1 MNEFLDTSVL
11 VAAFWRGHREHA
23 ASLRLFA
30 AAQKSNSACSI
41 HSLAEL
47 YSTMSRL
54 PVRPP
59 VPSEQAL
66 LFVQEVRARLRLIS
80 LEEDEYF
87 EAIQV
92 VADRKFLGGRVY
104 DALLIRC
111 ASKCGAQQIY
121 TWNVKHLRA
130 IAPELSD
137 RIQTP

>member
-1 MNEFLDTSVL
+1 LKAFFDTSVL
-11 VAAFWRGHREHA
+11 VAAFWRDHEEHA
-23 ASLRLFA
+23 ASLRIFA
-30 AAQKSNSACSI
+30 AARKSNSACSI
-41 HSLAEL
+41 HSLAEV

-54 PVRPP
+54 PVKPP

-80 LEEDEYF
+80 LEEEEYF
-87 EAIQV
+87 EAMQV

-104 DALLIRC
+104 DALLLRS

-121 TWNVKHLRA
+121 TWNVKQFRA

>member
-1 MNEFLDTSVL
+1 MKEFFDTSVL
-11 VAAFWRGHREHA
+11 VAAFWRDHQGHA

-30 AAQKSNSACSI
+30 AARKANSACSI
-41 HSLAEL
+41 HSLAEV

-54 PVRPP
+54 PVKPP

-87 EAIQV
+87 QAIHDL
-92 VADRKFLGGRVY
+92 ADQKFVGGRVY
-104 DALLIRC
+104 DALLLRC

-121 TWNVKHLRA
+121 TWNVKHFRA

-137 RIQTP
+137 QIHTP